1 MKKLIYIILLT
12 LPCLAYSIMHRV
24 IQDGSGDYTLIQAAL
39 DACSPGDTVLV
50 YPGRY
55 YENLI
60 IQTNE
65 ISLISLEAI
74 TGIEAYID
82 STIVDGSMTNPCL
95 RVSQATTGVL
105 IQGLSLTNGLNIGS
119 GGGILVSSGSSSTMM
134 NCKVFGNTAS
144 FGGGIK
150 CNGSTLSL
158 SGVSI
163 FENYALIFGG
173 GFGASAA
180 TGYVNNIIFDP
191 INRCSIY
198 NNRSGSG
205 QDIYIQNAY
214 SDLTIYLDTFSVIE
228 PTTYYAIYLSQ
239 GLNNYE
245 MQFDI
250 QNAHHQEIDSD
261 LFVSPEG
268 DDANDGLSPAAP
280 LKTIHEAIYRI
291 AADSLSQNTVHLLPG
306 TYSRTDNNQVFPIA
320 LKSWTIVQGSGMDN
334 TEVIGSP
341 HPLIPAGYGS
351 YDTVFRSHTQHNQ
364 LLSDLSISTTDTDN
378 GCAISG
384 FRETN
389 IDLSNLRISGV
400 RPDYVAVVN
409 LWMDKDYDIVWDN
422 VIIENIVTANGGLLS
437 ANDAMSGRI
446 SNSIFRNATSTF
458 VSGSVS
464 SNALVSIQADRELSF
479 DNCEFSNLTM
489 SDDNSV
495 TVAIS
500 GVQFPQQSNNFSFN
514 NCLFSN
520 NTSQGG
526 IVGISSGNNP
536 NVSITNCT
544 FSGNQSDGYNLMVN
558 GNVDITNSI
567 FYNDTSSQIRV
578 NPYSAEGW
586 ETTLSI
592 DHSFIK
598 NGYAG
603 IQQAAGNTIN
613 YSASNIS
620 GNPLFLGG
628 DDIHN
633 PLYYSLSALSPC
645 INSGTPD
652 TLGLFLPPYDL
663 AGNQRVWDGR
673 IDMGCFEFGAPPV
686 ANDDP
691 TAPGTPALSLTAYPN
706 PFSVF
711 TNIRVSSLSSRGAGT
726 DRVRSAGITIYNIK
740 GQRVKSIMIDPEKT
754 GEQFIY
760 WDGRDEDNARCS
772 SGIYLVNLILNGR
785 NVSTRKVTFI
795 R

>member
-1 MKKLIYIILLT
+1 MNKLIYIILLI
-12 LPCLAYSIMHRV
+12 LPCLAWGITHSV
-24 IQDGSGDYTLIQAAL
+24 KQDGSGDYTIIQAAL
-39 DACSPGDTVLV
+39 DASSPGDTVLV

-55 YENLI
+55 FENLI
-60 IQTNE
+60 IQTNG
-65 ISLISLEAI
+65 ISLISLEAL
-74 TGIEAYID
+74 TGNEAYID
-82 STIVDGSMTNPCL
+82 STIVDGTMTNPCL
-95 RVSQATTGVL
+95 RVYQATTD
-105 IQGLSLTNGLNIGS
+105 IYIRGLSLTNGLNIGS
-119 GGGILVSSGSSSTMM
+119 GGGILVSSGSSSTIM
-134 NCKVFGNTAS
+134 NSKVFGNIAGY
-144 FGGGIK
+144 GGGIK

-163 FENYALIFGG
+163 FNNYALIYGG

-180 TGYVNNIIFDP
+180 TGFTNTIVFDP
-191 INRCSIY
+191 VNRCSIY

-205 QDIYIQNAY
+205 QDIYIQNAV
-214 SDLTIYLDTFSVIE
+214 SDLNVYLDTFSVAE
-228 PTTYYAIYLSQ
+228 PTSYYAIYLSQ
-239 GLNNYE
+239 GLNNYH
-245 MQFDI
+245 MQIDI

-261 LFVSPEG
+261 LYVSPEG
-268 DDANDGLSPAAP
+268 NDANDGLSPSSP

-306 TYSRTDNNQVFPIA
+306 TYSRSDNDQIFPIA
-320 LKSWTIVQGSGMDN
+320 LKSWTIVQGSGIEI
-334 TEVIGSP
+334 TEVIGEL
-341 HPLIPAGYGS
+341 HPLLSTGVNPNNNVFYINYQPVVTLSGLSIRTRNSSNDTALFGISFGS
-351 YDTVFRSHTQHNQ
+351 VNLADIRIVDVNPH
-364 LLSDLSISTTDTDN
+364 DLSAIYLFMSSNVNSNWDSVIVENVSTQDR
-378 GCAISG
+378 G
-384 FRETN
+384 
-389 IDLSNLRISGV
+389 LV
-400 RPDYVAVVN
+400 
-409 LWMDKDYDIVWDN
+409 DIG
-422 VIIENIVTANGGLLS
+422 ES
-437 ANDAMSGRI
+437 MSGTI
-446 SNSIFRNATSTF
+446 SNCKFRNATSTYT
-458 VSGSVS
+458 SMSV
-464 SNALVSIQADRELSF
+464 AAVPLVMFRGDRFLTF
-479 DNCEFSNLTM
+479 NNCEFSNLTM
-489 SDDNSV
+489 LDNDS
-495 TVAIS
+495 VAIGIG

-544 FSGNQSDGYNLMVN
+544 FSGNQSDGYNLMIN

-567 FYNDTSSQIRV
+567 FYNDTTSQIRV
-578 NPYSAEGW
+578 NPYNAEGW

-603 IQQAAGNTIN
+603 IQQAVGNTIN

-620 GNPLFLGG
+620 GNPFFLGG

-663 AGNQRVWDGR
+663 AGNQRVWEGR

-754 GEQFIY
+754 GEQFTF